1 MSQHEHEE
9 LLTPTEIRKMYGLE
23 YDEDIRKFVKRV
35 NATSKG
41 SKIVIL
47 SKEGD
52 NNENDD

>member
-1 MSQHEHEE
+1 MSQYEE
-9 LLTPTEIRKMYGLE
+9 FLSPQEIREMYGLE
-23 YDEDIRKFVKRV
+23 EDEDLEKFIEKV

>member
-1 MSQHEHEE
+1 MSKYEE
-9 LLTPTEIRKMYGLE
+9 VLTPEEIREMYGLE
-23 YDEDIRKFVKRV
+23 LEEDIYKFVKRV

-52 NNENDD
+52 NNENYD

>member
-1 MSQHEHEE
+1 MSQHEYEE
-9 LLTPTEIRKMYGLE
+9 ILTPAEIRKMYGLE

-52 NNENDD
+52 YNEKD

>member
-1 MSQHEHEE
+1 MSQHEEF
-9 LLTPTEIRKMYGLE
+9 LTPAEIRKMYGLE
-23 YDEDIRKFVKRV
+23 YDEDLQKFIEKV